1 MHWKHTQHN
10 GHGSVSRVTKSDEA
24 RANVQSGGILVC
36 IICCNKHCVSC
47 IRLSLLIE
55 RLLKSA
61 THLLDCKFLLF
72 IFRLRWHD
80 SDIIAD
86 LLLIEPFVRIC
97 VFSSCSVLAR
107 INAPSQSLNR
117 NANPMKKQ
125 ESRDTDWIGDQT
137 PEAASHSAAHLGQN
151 ATLDRLRALMNRVHS
166 SNSRLHRSHLRET
179 SN

>member
-1 MHWKHTQHN
+1 MDKRATTDTDLFP
-10 GHGSVSRVTKSDEA
+10 GVTKSDEA
-24 RANVQSGGILVC
+24 RANVQSGGIFVC

-61 THLLDCKFLLF
+61 THLLNCKFLLF

>member
-36 IICCNKHCVSC
+36 ICCNKHCVSC
-47 IRLSLLIE
+47 IRLSLLVE

-61 THLLDCKFLLF
+61 THLLNCKFLLF

-97 VFSSCSVLAR
+97 VFLSCSE
-107 INAPSQSLNR
+107 SLKR